1 MRGSRNSATG
11 PPSALAGPTKTTN
24 ESGGNTR
31 SELMSHFTRV
41 KTRIVDM
48 LYLKRALGELNLQ
61 HKEGKVK
68 IRGYMGKKM
77 EVELRISTPDG
88 YDIGFRKAG
97 DTYEVVADW
106 DMIKSISQE
115 SFIAEVTR
123 RYATEVVKEQLKID
137 NYTLVEETKQGNELH
152 LTMRRS

>member
-1 MRGSRNSATG
+1 
-11 PPSALAGPTKTTN
+11 
-24 ESGGNTR
+24 
-31 SELMSHFTRV
+31 MSHFTRV
-41 KTRIVDM
+41 KTKIVDM

-68 IRGYMGKKM
+68 IRGYLGKKM

-137 NYTLVEETKQGNELH
+137 NYTLVEETRQGNELH

>member
-1 MRGSRNSATG
+1 
-11 PPSALAGPTKTTN
+11 
-24 ESGGNTR
+24 
-31 SELMSHFTRV
+31 MSHFTRV